1 VSNTAVQLAEV
12 GDSIVQRDADIA
24 RRALPGVWANLGMVQ
39 FVLLSGTLFKDHP
52 LATSAFALVAMSGS
66 ILRLFLVFR
75 KNSIYSHSPG
85 RWGIAFGAGLAAS
98 SAAWGALCTFTIV
111 NYGYFTWNSL
121 FLKLAVLGLTAGAL
135 ASFTPRLS
143 YLSWHILPIL
153 VPCMAADIY
162 MGRQGYAMGLST
174 AVYALFLL
182 IQGKHLNTDYW
193 KSFHDRNQLES
204 AKKMAEAANEAKSS
218 FLANMSHELR
228 TPMNGIIGMTELALD
243 TDLSAE
249 QRDLLD
255 TARSSAEC
263 LLDLLNEMLDF
274 SKIEARKVELEL
286 VPFDLGRMLQEMTK
300 VFAQQ
305 ARQKEL
311 VLALMISPKVPA
323 DVVGDPGRLRQILI
337 NLLGNAI
344 KFTHTGGIELR
355 VELETGNSEEVCLHF
370 SVSDT
375 GIGIHKDKQEVIFQP
390 FSQADGSMTRRYGGT
405 GLGLT
410 ISARLVELMQG
421 NIWVESE
428 PGKGSTFHFRAHF
441 GVTSCAIGNVLNQ
454 SLTVTR

>member
-1 VSNTAVQLAEV
+1 VSTTVVQLAEV
-12 GDSIVQRDADIA
+12 GDPLVQRDADIA
-24 RRALPGVWANLGMVQ
+24 RRALPGVWVNLGMVQ
-39 FVLLSGTLFKDHP
+39 FVLLSGTFLADHP
-52 LATSAFALVAMSGS
+52 LVTSAFAFVVMLGGL
-66 ILRLFLVFR
+66 LRLFLVIR
-75 KNSIYSHSPG
+75 KNRIYNGSPR
-85 RWGIAFGAGLAAS
+85 RWAIAFATGLFTC
-98 SAAWGALCTFTIV
+98 SAAWGALCAFSYV
-111 NYGYFTWNSL
+111 NYGYFNWNSL
-121 FLKLAVLGLTAGAL
+121 LLTFTALGITAGAL
-135 ASFTPRLS
+135 VSFTPRLS
-143 YLSWHILPIL
+143 YLGWHILPIL
-153 VPCMAADIY
+153 VPCVAADLY
-162 MGRQGYAMGLST
+162 LGREGYAVAIITSIYTG
-174 AVYALFLL
+174 FLL

-193 KSFHDRNQLES
+193 KSVRDRSQLES

-274 SKIEARKVELEL
+274 SKIEAHKVELESI
-286 VPFDLGRMLQEMTK
+286 PFSLSRLLQEITK

-305 ARQKEL
+305 ARQKGL
-311 VLALMISPKVPA
+311 VLATKISPKVPT
-323 DVVGDPGRLRQILI
+323 DLIGDPGRLRQVLI

-355 VELETGNSEEVCLHF
+355 VEVETENSKDVCLHF

-375 GIGIHKDKQEVIFQP
+375 GIGIQKDKQEVIFQP

-410 ISARLVELMQG
+410 ISTRLVQLMGG
-421 NIWVESE
+421 NLSVESE
-428 PGKGSTFHFRAHF
+428 HGKGSTFHFRAHF
-441 GVTSCAIGNVLNQ
+441 GVASTGLASRHEQ
-454 SLTVTR
+454 SLTTTR